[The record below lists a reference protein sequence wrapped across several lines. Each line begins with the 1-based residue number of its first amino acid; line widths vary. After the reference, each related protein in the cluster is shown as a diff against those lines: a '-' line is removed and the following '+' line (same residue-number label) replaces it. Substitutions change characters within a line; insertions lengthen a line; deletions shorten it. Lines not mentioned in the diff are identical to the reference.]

1 MMKWMKY
8 ILFLIFAMWRMTP
21 VLGIASGSIEPL
33 PLDVNVIAPDGV
45 CRSLS
50 AYLTKPTI
58 LYVFREGSPPPQ
70 LDHPTWHTF
79 HQKGIP
85 CLAICL
91 DPMEPM
97 QDTTSPFTLFKA
109 ADSRLYEALHIEHL
123 PLGVLFDRDGDV
135 RSWGADPLALLDEAE
150 RILKTDID
158 ESTWAK
164 IKELFR

>member
-1 MMKWMKY
+1 MRWIKY

-21 VLGIASGSIEPL
+21 VLGIASDPIEPL
-33 PLDVNVIAPDGV
+33 ALDVNVITPDGV
-45 CRSLS
+45 SRNLS
-50 AYLTKPTI
+50 AYLTEATI
-58 LYVFREGSPPPQ
+58 LYVFRGGSLPPQ
-70 LDHPTWHTF
+70 LDRPIWHTV

-91 DPMEPM
+91 DPMEPI
-97 QDTTSPFTLFKA
+97 QDRASPFTLFKA
-109 ADSRLYEALHIEHL
+109 ADSRLYETLNIEHL
-123 PLGVLFDRDGDV
+123 PLGVLFDRDGDI
-135 RSWGADPLALLDEAE
+135 RYWGADPLALLDEAE